1 VTTGMESLR
10 FTLALGAVLFLGC
23 ATAGRSSPPR
33 LKSSLPVVT
42 SQAFTAVIDPRLVNF
57 PDSWTPTEEEV
68 LLAEPKVQSCVLA
81 QRPGLQSS
89 LRLYVRHYSGWTVEG
104 RRTLRVQFFDSRSF
118 RADQLSEMSE
128 VVDGDGQTYFVMSFD
143 IDSGKC
149 SF

>member
-1 VTTGMESLR
+1 MTTGMKSLQ
-10 FTLALGAVLFLGC
+10 FTLVLCGVLFVGC
-23 ATAGRSSPPR
+23 ATAGRSNPPR

-57 PDSWTPTEEEV
+57 PNSWTPTREDV

-81 QRPGLQSS
+81 ELPGIQSS
-89 LRLYVRHYSGWTVEG
+89 LPLYVRHYSGWTVES

-118 RADQLSEMSE
+118 RAEQLAEMSE
-128 VVDGDGQTYFVMSFD
+128 VVDGDGQTYFVVSFD
-143 IDSGKC
+143 IDAGKC